1 MSFTAWLPDAP
12 WYVLVAI
19 PFVIVAAY
27 TVFGATGFGS
37 SIIAVPMLAHWFPL
51 TFAVPLLTALDC
63 VSTANASLRQW
74 RRADLREIGRLLP
87 TVLAGIALGT
97 TLLVN
102 LPRGPALL
110 ALGVFVAA
118 YGTYLLVGR
127 RQWRAVGPYWAW
139 PIGLFGGV
147 FSVMFGTGGP
157 IYMIYL
163 SARIDDKTVLRA
175 TSSILVTISVFIRTG
190 VFLGTGLLLKAPVLV
205 AAALLLPLMFAGYFV
220 GNRLHFTLSRS
231 GVLKLIAGLL
241 VINGVSLVAHAVALL
256 SSHSR

>member
-1 MSFTAWLPDAP
+1 MPLAAWLPEAP
-12 WYVLVAI
+12 WYVLAAI
-19 PFVIVAAY
+19 PLVIFAAY

-37 SIIAVPMLAHWFPL
+37 SIISVPMLAHWFPL
-51 TFAVPLLTALDC
+51 TFAVPLVTALDC
-63 VSTANASLRQW
+63 AATANASFRQW
-74 RRADLREIGRLLP
+74 RRAQFREIGRLLP
-87 TVLAGIALGT
+87 TMLAGIALGT

-118 YGTYLLVGR
+118 YGAYLLAGKR
-127 RQWRAVGPYWAW
+127 EWKAVRPYWAW

-163 SARIDDKTVLRA
+163 AARVDDKTALRA
-175 TSSILVTISVFIRTG
+175 TSSILVTISVLIRTS

-205 AAALLLPLMFAGYFV
+205 AAAVLLPLMFAGYFA
-220 GNRLHFTLSRS
+220 GNRLHFALSRA

-241 VINGVSLVAHAVALL
+241 AVNGVSLIVRAVALL
-256 SSHSR
+256 RAE